1 LKKGEFAKQITDD
14 HSDVDGVFVITDLV
28 AVGVL
33 AYFNEKKHQSS
44 GKVIGFV
51 IGLCQR

>member
-1 LKKGEFAKQITDD
+1 
-14 HSDVDGVFVITDLV
+14 V

-44 GKVIGFV
+44 GQIAVIGFV
-51 IGLCQR
+51 IGFRDKYSKIEYGRTAKL